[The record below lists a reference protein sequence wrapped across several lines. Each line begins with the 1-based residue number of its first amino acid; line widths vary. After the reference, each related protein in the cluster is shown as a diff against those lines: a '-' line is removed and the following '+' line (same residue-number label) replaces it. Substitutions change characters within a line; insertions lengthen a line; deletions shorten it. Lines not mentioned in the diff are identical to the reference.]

1 MSREIIFLRQ
11 EFTTR
16 RYAIIWV
23 SIWLILIFATWFSR
37 PLMPFQETLF
47 SGIVFELYQ
56 SDSWLYPRINE
67 VYQHSSFPL
76 NYWLALGVWD
86 VFGVSEFS
94 LRVLASFF
102 SLGTLFLT
110 AWAAY
115 QLWPDKRDVRANAP
129 LILIGSLMWTIFATA
144 NVEYVFFTF
153 YLMLTMNFLIRV
165 WRFNQNIWWVG
176 FAISLTLGL
185 FSSGLIFFVVTVPII
200 FLSPY
205 WASKKWKSIY
215 IYGVIS
221 SSIALIAFCIWA
233 VFSAEALGF
242 SVVDALGLR
251 TIVRA
256 LSHAPPFYVYFL
268 NLVVISFP
276 WLFWLRIYRLF
287 RCSDRDESLIFVMI
301 WFVLLIAILGILS
314 LTSLDALLPLYPA
327 FGLIIARIYRQGVS
341 RKRDVLLI
349 TIVMVAMGLLMIL
362 LPLNY
367 AYLSLPDWVGAVSPF
382 WGAGLILFSF
392 TLLFNAENTRI
403 MTLALMSVAMTLAI
417 NFGVVRVASDF
428 YDLAPAGERVS
439 WYQTNGFTVGHASN
453 YRGHLHFV
461 GGLKAPLV
469 EVGTYREMTRLVDA
483 DENARVI
490 LYLEDYQDLER
501 LPIEYWQPFRGKYLV
516 IIKGQ
521 ALLDIYRDR
530 PSLLFSEN
538 PL

>member
-1 MSREIIFLRQ
+1 
-11 EFTTR
+11 
-16 RYAIIWV
+16 
-23 SIWLILIFATWFSR
+23 
-37 PLMPFQETLF
+37 MPFQETLF

-67 VYQHSSFPL
+67 IYQHSSFPL
-76 NYWLALGVWD
+76 NYWLALVVWD
-86 VFGVSEFS
+86 VFGVSEFA

-115 QLWPDKRDVRANAP
+115 QLWPDRRDVRANAP
-129 LILIGSLMWTIFATA
+129 LVLIGSLMWAIFATA

-176 FAISLTLGL
+176 FVISLILGL
-185 FSSGLIFFVVTVPII
+185 FSSGLVFFVVTVPII

-205 WASKKWKSIY
+205 WAGQKWKSIY
-215 IYGVIS
+215 SYGLVS
-221 SSIALIAFCIWA
+221 SGIALIAFFVWA
-233 VFSAEALGF
+233 IISANTLGF
-242 SVVDALGLR
+242 AVIDALGLR
-251 TIVRA
+251 YIVRA

-287 RCSDRDESLIFVMI
+287 HDSERDESLIFVMI
-301 WFVLLIAILGILS
+301 WFVLLIVILGILS
-314 LTSLDALLPLYPA
+314 LTSIDALLPLYPA

-341 RKRDVLLI
+341 RKRDVMLI
-349 TIVMVAMGLLMIL
+349 TIVMATVGLLMIL
-362 LPLNY
+362 VPLNY
-367 AYLSLPDWVGAVSPF
+367 IYLSLPEWVGEVSPF

-392 TLLFNAENTRI
+392 TLLFNAENTRV

-428 YDLAPAGERVS
+428 YDLSPAGERVS
-439 WYQTNGFTVGHASN
+439 WYQTNGFTVGHASS

-461 GGLKAPLV
+461 GGLKEPLI
-469 EVGTYREMTRLVDA
+469 EVNTYREVARLVAKDH
-483 DENARVI
+483 NARVI
-490 LYLEDYQDLER
+490 VYLEDGQDIAR
-501 LPIEYWQPFRGKYLV
+501 LPIEYWQPFRGRYLA

-521 ALLDIYRDR
+521 SLLDIYKGR
-530 PSLLFSEN
+530 PAMLFSDN
-538 PL
+538 

>member
-205 WASKKWKSIY
+205 WAFA
-215 IYGVIS
+215 YGLFLVLRLS
-221 SSIALIAFCIWA
+221 
-233 VFSAEALGF
+233 VFQS
-242 SVVDALGLR
+242 
-251 TIVRA
+251 
-256 LSHAPPFYVYFL
+256 
-268 NLVVISFP
+268 
-276 WLFWLRIYRLF
+276 
-287 RCSDRDESLIFVMI
+287 
-301 WFVLLIAILGILS
+301 
-314 LTSLDALLPLYPA
+314 
-327 FGLIIARIYRQGVS
+327 
-341 RKRDVLLI
+341 
-349 TIVMVAMGLLMIL
+349 
-362 LPLNY
+362 
-367 AYLSLPDWVGAVSPF
+367 
-382 WGAGLILFSF
+382 
-392 TLLFNAENTRI
+392 
-403 MTLALMSVAMTLAI
+403 
-417 NFGVVRVASDF
+417 
-428 YDLAPAGERVS
+428 
-439 WYQTNGFTVGHASN
+439 
-453 YRGHLHFV
+453 
-461 GGLKAPLV
+461 
-469 EVGTYREMTRLVDA
+469 
-483 DENARVI
+483 
-490 LYLEDYQDLER
+490 
-501 LPIEYWQPFRGKYLV
+501 
-516 IIKGQ
+516 
-521 ALLDIYRDR
+521 
-530 PSLLFSEN
+530 
-538 PL
+538 

>member
-1 MSREIIFLRQ
+1 
-11 EFTTR
+11 
-16 RYAIIWV
+16 
-23 SIWLILIFATWFSR
+23 
-37 PLMPFQETLF
+37 MPFQETLF

-76 NYWLALGVWD
+76 NYWLALNVWD
-86 VFGVSEFS
+86 LFGVSEFS

-115 QLWPDKRDVRANAP
+115 QLWPDRREVRANAP
-129 LILIGSLMWTIFATA
+129 LVLIGSLMWTIFATA

-165 WRFNQNIWWVG
+165 WRFDQNIWWLG
-176 FAISLTLGL
+176 FVISLTLGL
-185 FSSGLIFFVVTVPII
+185 FSSGLVFFVVTVPII

-205 WASKKWKSIY
+205 WASKKWQSIY
-215 IYGVIS
+215 LYGAVTS
-221 SSIALIAFCIWA
+221 VIALLVFLVWA
-233 VFSAEALGF
+233 VYSASTLGF
-242 SVVDALGLR
+242 SVADALGLR
-251 TIVRA
+251 YILKA

-268 NLVVISFP
+268 NLIVISFP
-276 WLFWLRIYRLF
+276 WLFWLRIYALF
-287 RCSDRDESLIFVMI
+287 QNREKDASLTFVTM
-301 WFVLLIAILGILS
+301 WFVLLIVILGVLS

-327 FGLIIARIYRQGVS
+327 FGLIIARIYRQGIS
-341 RKRDVLLI
+341 RKRDVVLI
-349 TIVMVAMGLLMIL
+349 TLVMVSVGLLMIM

-367 AYLSLPDWVGAVSPF
+367 RYLALPEWVGEVSPF

-392 TLLFNAENTRI
+392 TLLFNAENTRV

-417 NFGVVRVASDF
+417 NFGVVRVANDF
-428 YDLAPAGERVS
+428 YDLSPAGERIS
-439 WYQTNGFTVGHASN
+439 WYQENGVEIGHASS

-461 GGLKAPLV
+461 GALKQPLI
-469 EVGTYREMTRLVDA
+469 EVNTYRDVSRLVRE

-490 LYLEDYQDLER
+490 IYVEEMQDLENM
-501 LPIEYWQPFRGKYLV
+501 PVEYWQPFRGRYLA

-521 ALLDIYRDR
+521 VLLDLFKDR
-530 PSLLFSEN
+530 PTALFSEN
-538 PL
+538 GF